1 MSFTDVAE
9 MPVYQLQQCIKS
21 ISTKMLSKFSSCQH
35 INFLFEKQPRLLS
48 LIRIFCIQL
57 GGAAMFNLSLLTA
70 DIWAV
75 VFRIFF
81 LPAASIYFCD
91 TIIYIFFFL
100 EQLKSSFIHFFKMAQ
115 SKASMTRWCPLMQ
128 VDWLYFLAFAIVVFG
143 LIIYSTK
150 FALIPIMFNPVFSI
164 SLIV

>member
-35 INFLFEKQPRLLS
+35 IHFLFEKQPRLLS

-75 VFRIFF
+75 VFRFF
-81 LPAASIYFCD
+81 FYQQQVFSSATLSY
-91 TIIYIFFFL
+91 TFFFL

-115 SKASMTRWCPLMQ
+115 SKASLTRWCPLMQ

-150 FALIPIMFNPVFSI
+150 FALMPIMFNPVFSI